1 MQDISS
7 CCGHSETIGALPAEE
22 RLQSLMGWTDRLTSL
37 VSMQDCK
44 RDGEEMIALWFEI
57 S

>member
-1 MQDISS
+1 
-7 CCGHSETIGALPAEE
+7 
-22 RLQSLMGWTDRLTSL
+22 MGWTDRLTSL